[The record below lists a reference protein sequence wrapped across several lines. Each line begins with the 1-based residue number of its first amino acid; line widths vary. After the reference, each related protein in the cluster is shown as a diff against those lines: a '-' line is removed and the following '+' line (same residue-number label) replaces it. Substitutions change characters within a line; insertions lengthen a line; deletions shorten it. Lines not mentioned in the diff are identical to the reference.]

1 MTRIHWA
8 DLTENAFFLNHTVNI
23 WKIDYKSF
31 SGDEKQWLHIL
42 NNQEQTRAQKFHY
55 QADRKRYRVTRAL
68 LKIILS
74 RISGNNPVDIS
85 FSYNNHGKPY
95 LKNTQKISFNVS
107 HSGDL
112 GLIAVSD
119 LTLLGIDVEK
129 YRKRIDPNRMAKR
142 FFSMSEQKEL
152 SLLSDNHILEGF
164 FNGWTR
170 KEAVIKALGL
180 GLAMPLRN
188 FDVTLTPGQPARLL
202 NIRHQ
207 DEKVQDWTINNI
219 PMDGDYAAAY
229 AVKARDF
236 THNFWT
242 ISGLI

>member
-1 MTRIHWA
+1 MTHIHWA
-8 DLTENAFFLNHTVNI
+8 DLTENAFILNHTVNI
-23 WKIDYKSF
+23 WKIDYRAF
-31 SGDEKQWLHIL
+31 SEEKQWLNIL

-55 QADRKRYRVTRAL
+55 QTDRKRYLVTRAL
-68 LKIILS
+68 LKLILS
-74 RISGNNPVDIS
+74 KITGNNPAEIS

-95 LKNTQKISFNVS
+95 LENTGKTSFNVS

-129 YRKRIDPNRMAKR
+129 FRRRINPKRMAKR
-142 FFSMSEQKEL
+142 FFSTSEQEEL
-152 SLLSDNHILEGF
+152 AGLTDSSILEGF

-236 THNFWT
+236 THNFWA